1 MRFKDVIG
9 QDEIKQKLVQ
19 AYADNRVSHSYLF
32 YGAPGVGKMALAL
45 AFAQYLSCEN
55 KQNGDSCG
63 HCPSCLK
70 YEKLVHP
77 DLHFVFPYI
86 TQGSPNHAIS
96 DTYIDVWR
104 NMVNK
109 NPYFS
114 FNEWR
119 QELLSSQHE
128 KSENKQFQIYALES
142 NDIIRKISLKT
153 YESDYKI
160 MIIWL
165 PESMNTECANKILKI
180 LEEPPHNT
188 VFLLVSNSRE
198 DILATIQSRTQ
209 PIKVLGIADE
219 PLKLAIMEKYGKSES
234 EAADI
239 AKISNGSF
247 LEAREQIEE
256 NEENSFNFDSFKQLM
271 KISYSNKVLEAIPLA
286 KQLSK
291 LSRERQKSFLNYC
304 LIMVRENFIRNTNR
318 EIAYLTKDEE
328 VFSANF
334 SRFINTNNVNGLI
347 STFSDAYYQIERNG
361 NSEII
366 FTDMTFAL
374 MKLIK

>member
-19 AYADNRVSHSYLF
+19 AYKENRVSHSYLF

-55 KQNGDSCG
+55 KEDGDSCG
-63 HCPSCLK
+63 HCPSCQK

-86 TQGSPNHAIS
+86 TQGSPNKAIS

-104 NMVNK
+104 NMVTK

-119 QELLSSQHE
+119 SELLDSQHE

-165 PESMNTECANKILKI
+165 PESMNEECANKILKI
-180 LEEPPHNT
+180 LEEPPLNT
-188 VFLLVSNSRE
+188 VFLLVSNNRE
-198 DILATIQSRTQ
+198 NILATIQSRTQ
-209 PIKVLGIADE
+209 PVKVLGIDDE
-219 PLKLAIMEKYGKSES
+219 HLKHAIMEKYGKNES
-234 EAADI
+234 EADDI
-239 AKISNGSF
+239 VKISNGSF

-256 NEENSFNFDSFKQLM
+256 NEENAYNFENFKQLM
-271 KISYSNKVLEAIPLA
+271 KLSYSNKVLDAMTLA
-286 KQLSK
+286 KQLAK

-304 LIMVRENFIRNTNR
+304 LIMVRENFVRNTSPDL
-318 EIAYLTKDEE
+318 AYLTKDEE
-328 VFSANF
+328 EFSVKF
-334 SRFINTNNVNGLI
+334 SRFINDNNVNQLTA
-347 STFSDAYYQIERNG
+347 TFSEACYQIERNG
-361 NSEII
+361 NSTIV
-366 FTDMTFAL
+366 FTDMAFTL
-374 MKLIK
+374 MKYIK

>member
-9 QDEIKQKLVQ
+9 QDEVKQKLVQ
-19 AYADNRVSHSYLF
+19 AYKENRVSHSYLF

-55 KQNGDSCG
+55 KEDGDSCG

-86 TQGSPNHAIS
+86 TQGSPNKAIS
-96 DTYIDVWR
+96 DTYIEVWR

-119 QELLSSQHE
+119 SALLESQHE

-142 NDIIRKISLKT
+142 NDIIKKISLKS
-153 YESDYKI
+153 YESEYKI

-165 PESMNTECANKILKI
+165 PETMNEECANKILKI
-180 LEEPPHNT
+180 LEEPPKNT
-188 VFLLVSNSRE
+188 VFILVSNNRE
-198 DILATIQSRTQ
+198 NILATIQSRTQ
-209 PIKVLGIADE
+209 PIKVLGIDDAS
-219 PLKLAIMEKYGKSES
+219 LAHTLVEKYGKSES
-234 EAADI
+234 EAEDI
-239 AKISNGSF
+239 VRISNGSL

-256 NEENSFNFDSFKQLM
+256 NDENSFNFENFKLLM
-271 KISYSNKVLEAIPLA
+271 KISFANKVMDAMSQAKLLA
-286 KQLSK
+286 K
-291 LSRERQKSFLNYC
+291 LSRERQKSFINYC
-304 LIMVRENFIRNTNR
+304 LIMVRENFTRNTNR
-318 EIAYLTKDEE
+318 NLAYLTKEE
-328 VFSANF
+328 EEFSEKF
-334 SRFINTNNVNGLI
+334 SRFINNNNVNQLASI
-347 STFSDAYYQIERNG
+347 FSEAYYHIERNG
-361 NSEII
+361 NSTII
-366 FTDMTFAL
+366 FTDMAFKL
-374 MKLIK
+374 MKYIK